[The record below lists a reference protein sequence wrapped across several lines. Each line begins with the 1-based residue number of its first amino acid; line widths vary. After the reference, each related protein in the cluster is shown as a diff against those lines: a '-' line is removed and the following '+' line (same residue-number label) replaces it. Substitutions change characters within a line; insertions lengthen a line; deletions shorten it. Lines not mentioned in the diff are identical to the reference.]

1 MGRTSMEIFILRHGD
16 ANSKKI
22 IDDSKRALTDA
33 GIKEIENV
41 SRLFAEFDIEISHVF
56 SSPLKRAMQTSE
68 IILKAQKKAKLSELA
83 ELKPEGS
90 PEEICKKIIRHSDS
104 SILIVGHI
112 PLLIETINYI
122 TCSQKQ
128 NACEIFL
135 KTGGLAKIKIN
146 TMEPR
151 LQGQLE
157 WLLTP
162 KMIRKVSK

>member
-1 MGRTSMEIFILRHGD
+1 MEIFILRHGD
-16 ANSKKI
+16 ANSNSKKI

-68 IILKAQKKAKLSELA
+68 IILRDQKKAKLSELA

-90 PEEICKKIIRHSDS
+90 PEEICKKIIRQSDS

-122 TCSQKQ
+122 CSQKQ
-128 NACEIFL
+128 NACEISL

-146 TMEPR
+146 AVEPR